1 MTSNARRPVLR
12 RCVSCRRLCDRSQL
26 WRVVRQ
32 ADGSVSLDQGMGR
45 SAYLCP
51 EPSCLEEARRRRRLQ
66 RGLRCAVSEAIL
78 ASLEARLER
87 SAPRPLR
94 QDEPWSPR
102 ACGPGAL
109 SAPPY
114 GDLSE

>member
-1 MTSNARRPVLR
+1 VTSPAKRPVLR
-12 RCVSCRRLCDRSQL
+12 RCVSCRRLRDRTQL

-32 ADGSVSLDQGMGR
+32 ADGTVRLDGGMGR

-51 EPSCLEEARRRRRLQ
+51 EAACLEEARRRRRLQ
-66 RGLRCAVSEAIL
+66 RGLRCAVADAIIT
-78 ASLEARLER
+78 SLEARLEG

-102 ACGPGAL
+102 ERDPGAL

-114 GDLSE
+114 GDLPE